1 MGTGYTAD
9 LEKLVCC
16 VASMAAAMGVEAPER
31 DQAARF
37 LDNLVH
43 GARNVGGRQIL
54 LCLEDRLITEVE
66 ARNLLM
72 AHVATWVSHQN
83 RVEEPSYDLYTSPE
97 LELQFEVALLGR
109 PARRTRH
116 EL

>member
-1 MGTGYTAD
+1 MNTGYRSG

-16 VASMAAAMGVEAPER
+16 VASLAAAMRVQAPDR

-54 LCLEDRLITEVE
+54 LCLENRLITEVE

-83 RVEEPSYDLYTSPE
+83 QVGEPPCDLYTSPE

-109 PARRTRH
+109 PARG
-116 EL
+116 